1 MGTALKPA
9 GWCESPRIRL
19 ACARRCPE
27 LRLPRGQPRPPPN
40 LEQVVQSLVGAE
52 PLPCDAIGGLLSSRG
67 PTPRGTP
74 AVEGAPHAGAPSP
87 APAVRVP
94 RRMATAQVAA
104 HGGRVAPS
112 AARAARPGRSPL
124 SRPRRTAAVPHAG
137 RGGRSSAPEG
147 GVGEAQA
154 SWADTQ
160 AAGQ

>member
-1 MGTALKPA
+1 M
-9 GWCESPRIRL
+9 
-19 ACARRCPE
+19 
-27 LRLPRGQPRPPPN
+27 
-40 LEQVVQSLVGAE
+40 
-52 PLPCDAIGGLLSSRG
+52 
-67 PTPRGTP
+67 PRGTP

-94 RRMATAQVAA
+94 RRMATAQVVAHA
-104 HGGRVAPS
+104 HGGCVAPS
-112 AARAARPGRSPL
+112 AARAARPVRSPL
-124 SRPRRTAAVPHAG
+124 SRPRRTAAVPHAGRGGRSLAPEGSCLRRTAAGPHAG

>member
-1 MGTALKPA
+1 VR
-9 GWCESPRIRL
+9 SPFPVRD
-19 ACARRCPE
+19 A
-27 LRLPRGQPRPPPN
+27 
-40 LEQVVQSLVGAE
+40 VG
-52 PLPCDAIGGLLSSRG
+52 GRLSSRG